1 MKNVFRLGL
10 SVFVSFLILTLMLQ
24 LFTSGLSDQ
33 QRPNVFAA
41 LQSSILPLVLAYL
54 GLYLVA
60 LLVRARRYSLLLSM
74 SGEEQVPNFKQMVL
88 VTGVRNMV
96 VDLLPA
102 RLGELGY
109 VALLNKGYNV
119 KLEHCASSLA
129 ISVAFDFLAVVVIV
143 LMILG
148 KQLFGSGIEGWAI
161 TAMISALILA
171 AIAMIGLFTVGPMFV
186 AWLAKRFSS
195 APSSPSWL
203 LKLIDL
209 GEQFVNSLN
218 QVRKAGRTLEVL
230 GLSVFIRI
238 LKYAG
243 LYLLF
248 RAVANPSFANLA
260 DLPVEQVVSA
270 LIGGEVGASLPLPTF
285 MSFGAYEAGT
295 ALVFQ
300 LLGVA
305 NQAAAFVTMLCVHIW
320 SQLMEYIIGGVFLTL
335 FIFLNRSV
343 DKSVVKL
350 QSDGSKGKASMMKW
364 LGYGA
369 AGFALLTS
377 SAFLALELRAA
388 KKLGSFSAPSVGKV
402 SENEKDW
409 LALSKAHVS
418 NINGFVV
425 FSSNRDGNHDIFKL
439 NLADYELSK
448 LTTHPHV
455 ETYPRISPNGQRLVF
470 ARSQQP
476 WVSQRNSVAWDV
488 YVLDLESMQETKMGS
503 NGTAPQWLNNTE
515 ITYAREGHTLVKINV
530 DDSSEEIL
538 YQTGVGNPM
547 PKGAF
552 IQNPEYNPI
561 TKQVVFTARQ
571 SHIGTNTGHWG
582 TALTTGDTHRGILNG
597 CELAWTSDH
606 KGLFQVTTGG
616 RDGDIKIVRVDP
628 VSGEGTTLIDTDI
641 GFGHEYWPKDSS
653 NGEYMVYGAS
663 RSRQEHEHDTEDYE
677 IFLWKVGSD
686 SSKATRLTF
695 HTGNDNWPDVYIE

>member
-1 MKNVFRLGL
+1 
-10 SVFVSFLILTLMLQ
+10 
-24 LFTSGLSDQ
+24 
-33 QRPNVFAA
+33 
-41 LQSSILPLVLAYL
+41 
-54 GLYLVA
+54 
-60 LLVRARRYSLLLSM
+60 
-74 SGEEQVPNFKQMVL
+74 
-88 VTGVRNMV
+88 
-96 VDLLPA
+96 
-102 RLGELGY
+102 
-109 VALLNKGYNV
+109 
-119 KLEHCASSLA
+119 
-129 ISVAFDFLAVVVIV
+129 
-143 LMILG
+143 
-148 KQLFGSGIEGWAI
+148 
-161 TAMISALILA
+161 
-171 AIAMIGLFTVGPMFV
+171 
-186 AWLAKRFSS
+186 
-195 APSSPSWL
+195 
-203 LKLIDL
+203 
-209 GEQFVNSLN
+209 
-218 QVRKAGRTLEVL
+218 
-230 GLSVFIRI
+230 
-238 LKYAG
+238 
-243 LYLLF
+243 
-248 RAVANPSFANLA
+248 
-260 DLPVEQVVSA
+260 
-270 LIGGEVGASLPLPTF
+270 
-285 MSFGAYEAGT
+285 
-295 ALVFQ
+295 
-300 LLGVA
+300 
-305 NQAAAFVTMLCVHIW
+305 
-320 SQLMEYIIGGVFLTL
+320 LMEYIIGGVFLTL

-350 QSDGSKGKASMMKW
+350 QSDGNKGKASMMKW

-616 RDGDIKIVRVDP
+616 RDGDIKIVKVDP